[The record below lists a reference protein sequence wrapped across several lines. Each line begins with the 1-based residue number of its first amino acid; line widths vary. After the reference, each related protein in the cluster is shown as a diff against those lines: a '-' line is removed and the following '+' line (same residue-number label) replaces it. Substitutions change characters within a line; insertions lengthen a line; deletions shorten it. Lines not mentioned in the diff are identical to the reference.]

1 MFIFDRST
9 MTREQYSLS
18 VQSQEANTKQE
29 SCCMKYSRIITSG
42 TATANRATN
51 CTKSQN
57 VYFQN
62 KLVGRVY
69 CRIV

>member
-9 MTREQYSLS
+9 MTPEQYSLS
-18 VQSQEANTKQE
+18 VQSQEANTQQE
-29 SCCMKYSRIITSG
+29 SCSMKYSRIITSRI
-42 TATANRATN
+42 ANRATN
-51 CTKSQN
+51 CTKAQN

-62 KLVGRVY
+62 RLIGRVY

>member
-9 MTREQYSLS
+9 MTPEQYSLS
-18 VQSQEANTKQE
+18 VQSQEANTQQE
-29 SCCMKYSRIITSG
+29 SCSMKYSRIITSG
-42 TATANRATN
+42 TANRATN
-51 CTKSQN
+51 CTKAQN

-62 KLVGRVY
+62 RLIGRVY

>member
-9 MTREQYSLS
+9 MTPEQYSLS
-18 VQSQEANTKQE
+18 VQSQEANTQQE
-29 SCCMKYSRIITSG
+29 SCSMKYSRIITSG
-42 TATANRATN
+42 NAIANRATN
-51 CTKSQN
+51 CTKAQN

-62 KLVGRVY
+62 RLIGRVY